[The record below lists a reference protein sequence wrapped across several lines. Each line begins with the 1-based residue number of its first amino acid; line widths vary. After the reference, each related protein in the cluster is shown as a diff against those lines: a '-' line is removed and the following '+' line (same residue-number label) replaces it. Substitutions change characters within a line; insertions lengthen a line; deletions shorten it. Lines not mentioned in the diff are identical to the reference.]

1 MSAGVSVRDGHAHGS
16 ISSAWTAPNSKIINP
31 FLNKKEVKLT
41 HNLTPDVLIW
51 VKVKNIHRWNN
62 ESNWARNVCEM
73 ILFIGGPVDWVWGS
87 SQKQNSKKMHLVFLF
102 VFIWAT
108 DTEISVENGVWGPVE
123 WVGDQFTGWWGS
135 YQKLNLKKLHLIF
148 WISFFERLIPVKKQC
163 FGTSWMAAGSDYA
176 LFLFIFSLR
185 QTRFGSDFTQIS
197 EQKNTTKVTGR
208 YIADEGRGCVLLWIN
223 FLTPLSDGQRQWLP
237 PPHAHCHRI
246 SKILCWNGLHARS
259 LGRCGVWR
267 RR

>member
-1 MSAGVSVRDGHAHGS
+1 MNQIGLEMSARWSCSLGNQLTGCGGPPR
-16 ISSAWTAPNSKIINP
+16 SKILKKCTLF
-31 FLNKKEVKLT
+31 FLL
-41 HNLTPDVLIW
+41 
-51 VKVKNIHRWNN
+51 
-62 ESNWARNVCEM
+62 
-73 ILFIGGPVDWVWGS
+73 
-87 SQKQNSKKMHLVFLF
+87 

-123 WVGDQFTGWWGS
+123 WVSDQFTGWWGS

-223 FLTPLSDGQRQWLP
+223 FLTPISDGQGQWLRLGLP
-237 PPHAHCHRI
+237 MLPMPLLRL
-246 SKILCWNGLHARS
+246 ILTRKSQQSA
-259 LGRCGVWR
+259 
-267 RR
+267 